1 METILRKCVLTY
13 VHFLLYLKKKI
24 ICEYV
29 MCSVSAAVI
38 HALILTCLM
47 SQKYIKETVSDTVL

>member
-1 METILRKCVLTY
+1 METILTKCVLTY
-13 VHFLLYLKKKI
+13 VHFLLYLNNKI

-47 SQKYIKETVSDTVL
+47 CQKYIKATVSDTVL